1 MNFGGLYGRFLL
13 QGWRRRLSK
22 RGPIFVTLFVT
33 ARCNARCGHCFY
45 RGQLEATGG
54 EGELTLDEYRQV
66 SAQMPPFTK
75 LLLSGGEPFLRRD
88 LARVVSV
95 FCEGNGVGQV
105 TIPTNGTLPGPTEA
119 AADELTARFPRV
131 SFELQLSID
140 GVGADHDRLRGLPGA
155 FELLLETHRGLARLA
170 KRRPNLDVTFC
181 FTLSAHSHG
190 HMEQVCRF
198 LEHELRS
205 RVMHVVLIRGCPHD
219 EDSSH
224 ITPAQVRAAMDRARA
239 MAGAGAGRRPLSW
252 RLLRPLLEA
261 RKDISMMLIEQGMAL
276 GRRPLPT
283 CLAGTL
289 NAVIDEQGKVYTCEL
304 RPDPAGDLRQLGYD
318 FKAIWRGAH
327 MDQARQAIAAQR
339 CTCTCET
346 NVSTNLWF
354 DLTSL
359 PQLALTTARR
369 VLGR

>member
-13 QGWRRRLSK
+13 QGWRRRLDR

-54 EGELTLDEYRQV
+54 QGELTLDEYRQL
-66 SAQMPPFTK
+66 SAHMPPFTK
-75 LLLSGGEPFLRRD
+75 LLLSGGEPFLRQD

-105 TIPTNGTLPGPTEA
+105 TIPTNGSLPGPVEA
-119 AADELTARFPRV
+119 AADELTARFPGV

-140 GVGADHDRLRGLPGA
+140 GVGPDHDRLRGMPGA
-155 FELLLETHRGLARLA
+155 FELLLETHRRLTRLEQ
-170 KRRPNLDVTFC
+170 RRPNLDVTFC
-181 FTLSAHSHG
+181 FTLSAHSHDQ
-190 HMEQVCRF
+190 MEQVCQY
-198 LEHELRS
+198 LEHELDR

-219 EDSSH
+219 EDSAE
-224 ITPAQVRAAMDRARA
+224 ITPAQARAAMDRARA
-239 MAGAGAGRRPLSW
+239 MGRSGEGDRRLSW

-261 RKDISMMLIEQGMAL
+261 RQDLSMSLIEDAL
-276 GRRPLPT
+276 ARGTRPVPT

-304 RPDPAGDLRQLGYD
+304 RPEPVGDLRQRGHD
-318 FKAIWRGAH
+318 FEAIWSDAGMHR
-327 MDQARQAIAAQR
+327 ARQDIAAEK
-339 CTCTCET
+339 CACTCET
-346 NVSTNLWF
+346 NVSTNLYF
-354 DLTSL
+354 APTSL
-359 PQLALTTARR
+359 ARLARLAARR
-369 VLGR
+369 VLDR